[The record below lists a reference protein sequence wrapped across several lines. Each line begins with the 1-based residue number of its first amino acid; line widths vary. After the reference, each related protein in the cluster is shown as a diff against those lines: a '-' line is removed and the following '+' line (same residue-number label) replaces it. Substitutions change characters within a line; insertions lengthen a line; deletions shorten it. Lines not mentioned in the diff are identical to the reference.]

1 MKMEKIIVLDNVD
14 IVTYGAAVREIAKKF
29 FDEDG
34 NYTPHF
40 GRANAVGVFF
50 NRFVDIVSLEAYF
63 ADYDGEI
70 NIDLF
75 LADENC
81 LNIYNE
87 ALKDNAGYRL
97 NFANAYADAMDIVK
111 TKNTTIGGAIEM
123 FQKGIEKI
131 ADKINPIFS
140 QDNIDKLTKISED
153 VAKGDLS
160 ADAIVEAISKKKK

>member
-1 MKMEKIIVLDNVD
+1 MEKIIVLDNVD
-14 IVTYGAAVREIAKKF
+14 IVTYGAAVNEIAKKF
-29 FDEDG
+29 FDEDD
-34 NYTPHF
+34 NYTPQF

-111 TKNTTIGGAIEM
+111 TKSTTIGGVVDL
-123 FQKGIEKI
+123 FRSVFSKI
-131 ADKINPIFS
+131 VDKINPIFTEE
-140 QDNIDKLTKISED
+140 NIAKLEKISED

-160 ADAIVEAISKKKK
+160 ADSVVKALGDKHFK

>member
-1 MKMEKIIVLDNVD
+1 MEKIIVLDNVD
-14 IVTYGAAVREIAKKF
+14 IVTYGAAVNEIVKKF
-29 FDEDG
+29 FDEDD
-34 NYTPHF
+34 NYTPQF

-111 TKNTTIGGAIEM
+111 TKSTTIGGVVDLFRSA
-123 FQKGIEKI
+123 FSKI
-131 ADKINPIFS
+131 VDKINPILTD
-140 QDNIDKLTKISED
+140 DNIAKLEKISEN

-160 ADAIVEAISKKKK
+160 PDAVVKALGDKHFK

>member
-1 MKMEKIIVLDNVD
+1 MEKIIVLDNVD
-14 IVTYGAAVREIAKKF
+14 IVTYSAAVNEIAKKF
-29 FDEDG
+29 FDEDD
-34 NYTPHF
+34 NYTPQF

-81 LNIYNE
+81 LNVYNE
-87 ALKDNAGYRL
+87 ALKNGAGYRL

-111 TKNTTIGGAIEM
+111 TKNTTIGGAVELFKSAIS
-123 FQKGIEKI
+123 KI
-131 ADKINPIFS
+131 ADKINPIFTD
-140 QDNIDKLTKISED
+140 DNIAKLEKISEN

-160 ADAIVEAISKKKK
+160 PDAVVKALGDKHFK

>member
-1 MKMEKIIVLDNVD
+1 MEKIIVLDNVD
-14 IVTYGAAVREIAKKF
+14 IVTYSAAVREIAEKF

-40 GRANAVGVFF
+40 GRINSIGVFF
-50 NRFVDIVSLEAYF
+50 NRFVDTVGLEAYF
-63 ADYDGEI
+63 ADQEVT
-70 NIDLF
+70 IDL
-75 LADENC
+75 LANTEGC
-81 LNIYNE
+81 LQLYNA
-87 ALKDNAGYRL
+87 ALNKYRGFRL
-97 NFANAYADAMDIVK
+97 DFANAYADAMDIVK
-111 TKNTTIGGAIEM
+111 QRNTTIGGAIEM

-160 ADAIVEAISKKKK
+160 ADAIVKAISKKKK

>member
-1 MKMEKIIVLDNVD
+1 MEKIIVSDNVD
-14 IVTYGAAVREIAKKF
+14 IVTYSAAVNEIAEKF
-29 FDEDG
+29 FDEDD
-34 NYTPHF
+34 NYTPQF

-87 ALKDNAGYRL
+87 ALKNGAGYRL

-111 TKNTTIGGAIEM
+111 TKNTTIGGAVELFRSAIS
-123 FQKGIEKI
+123 KI
-131 ADKINPIFS
+131 ADKINPIFT
-140 QDNIDKLTKISED
+140 DENIAKLEKISAD

-160 ADAIVEAISKKKK
+160 ADSVVKALGDKHFK

>member
-1 MKMEKIIVLDNVD
+1 MEKIIVLDNVD
-14 IVTYGAAVREIAKKF
+14 IVTYGAAVNEIVEKF
-29 FDEDG
+29 FDEDD
-34 NYTPHF
+34 NYTPQF

-111 TKNTTIGGAIEM
+111 TKSTTIGGVVDLFRSA
-123 FQKGIEKI
+123 FSKI
-131 ADKINPIFS
+131 VDKINPIFTEE
-140 QDNIDKLTKISED
+140 NIAKLEKISED

-160 ADAIVEAISKKKK
+160 ADSVVKALGDKHFK

>member
-1 MKMEKIIVLDNVD
+1 MEKIIVLDNVD
-14 IVTYGAAVREIAKKF
+14 IVTYSAAVNEIAKKF
-29 FDEDG
+29 FDEDD
-34 NYTPHF
+34 NYTPQF

-81 LNIYNE
+81 LNVYNE
-87 ALKDNAGYRL
+87 ALKNGAGYRL

-111 TKNTTIGGAIEM
+111 TKNTTIGGAVELFRSAIS
-123 FQKGIEKI
+123 KI
-131 ADKINPIFS
+131 ADKINPIFT
-140 QDNIDKLTKISED
+140 DENIAKLEKISAD

-160 ADAIVEAISKKKK
+160 ADSVVKALGDKHFK

>member
-1 MKMEKIIVLDNVD
+1 MEKIIVLDNVD
-14 IVTYGAAVREIAKKF
+14 IVTYSAAVNEIAKKF
-29 FDEDG
+29 FDEDD
-34 NYTPHF
+34 NYTPQF

-81 LNIYNE
+81 LNVYNE
-87 ALKDNAGYRL
+87 ALKIGAGYRL
-97 NFANAYADAMDIVK
+97 NFANAYADAIEIVK
-111 TKNTTIGGAIEM
+111 TKNTTIGGAVELFKSAIS
-123 FQKGIEKI
+123 KI
-131 ADKINPIFS
+131 ADKINPIFTD
-140 QDNIDKLTKISED
+140 DNIAKLEKISEN

-160 ADAIVEAISKKKK
+160 PDAVVKALGDKHFK